1 MQQNEIHVV
10 IKDQYGC
17 ITYVPHN
24 EMARAMAEIA
34 GTKTLTPRVLKVA
47 QGMGY
52 KIKGVPVFMT
62 HNTIASNS
70 NYMPIELAF

>member
-1 MQQNEIHVV
+1 MEVHVI

-17 ITYVPHN
+17 VTYVPHN
-24 EMARAMAEIA
+24 ETARALAEIA
-34 GTKTLTPRVLKVA
+34 STKTLTPRVLKLA

-52 KIKGVPVFMT
+52 KIKGTPHVL
-62 HNTIASNS
+62 ASNS